1 MFVALVVAAAVSVPV
16 VVVAVVAA
24 VASAENK
31 LHKTFCCRLHKKR
44 SFIKKQQLKF
54 RFHFETRFISFFSF
68 TRHCATHDEFVT
80 KIPLS
85 SQQTVPSQATKL
97 YRLSW
102 SVTTCGNNRFIVT
115 ETFHFI
121 GLKCRALQWQWER
134 DWPNSGLSS
143 CDPPLENLESSKL
156 IFFSFS

>member
-24 VASAENK
+24 VAVASAENK
-31 LHKTFCCRLHKKR
+31 LHKTFFVDSTKKR

-80 KIPLS
+80 
-85 SQQTVPSQATKL
+85 TNTAFVTTN
-97 YRLSW
+97 R
-102 SVTTCGNNRFIVT
+102 SVTSFKIVS
-115 ETFHFI
+115 I
-121 GLKCRALQWQWER
+121 ALECDNLWQ
-134 DWPNSGLSS
+134 
-143 CDPPLENLESSKL
+143 
-156 IFFSFS
+156 

>member
-1 MFVALVVAAAVSVPV
+1 MFFVLVVAAAVSVPV
-16 VVVAVVAA
+16 VAAVA

-31 LHKTFCCRLHKKR
+31 LHKTFFVDSTKKR

-54 RFHFETRFISFFSF
+54 RFDFETRFYFFFLVLRGSPRL
-68 TRHCATHDEFVT
+68 TMSLSQ

-85 SQQTVPSQATKL
+85 SQQTVPSQASKM
-97 YRLSW
+97 YRLPS

-121 GLKCRALQWQWER
+121 GLKCRALQ
-134 DWPNSGLSS
+134 
-143 CDPPLENLESSKL
+143 
-156 IFFSFS
+156 